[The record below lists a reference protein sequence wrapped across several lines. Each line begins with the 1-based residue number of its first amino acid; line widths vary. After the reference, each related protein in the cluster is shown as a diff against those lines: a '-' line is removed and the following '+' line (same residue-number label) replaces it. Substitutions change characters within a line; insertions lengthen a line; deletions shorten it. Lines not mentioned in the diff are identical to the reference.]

1 MKKENAENKTKLG
14 RVFIM
19 VASIGGSTSLKEN
32 LESGV
37 DHIVTIDSNGV
48 VYVSCQ
54 KWLRDNSDAN
64 PKKENHGPTVQLVTT
79 DTDIKALSDLI
90 NAWVDPLVTAQFGPQ
105 QTIAPAVV
113 NTPAPAVTVEPAAIV
128 EIPAI
133 TIGEPTGND
142 AEGTTYPIEVENGTG
157 TNQVK
162 LQYSAD
168 NGTNYT
174 PFATAENAADG
185 AQNFQSTNPA
195 GVTGSVLVKATIT
208 VGGTDYDSNTITVT
222 L

>member
-1 MKKENAENKTKLG
+1 ML
-14 RVFIM
+14 F
-19 VASIGGSTSLKEN
+19 
-32 LESGV
+32 
-37 DHIVTIDSNGV
+37 
-48 VYVSCQ
+48 
-54 KWLRDNSDAN
+54 
-64 PKKENHGPTVQLVTT
+64 
-79 DTDIKALSDLI
+79 DL
-90 NAWVDPLVTAQFGPQ
+90 

-113 NTPAPAVTVEPAAIV
+113 NTPVPVTPVEPAAIV

-133 TIGEPTGND
+133 TIGEPASGDGGN
-142 AEGTTYPIEVENGTG
+142 TYPLEVENGTG

-162 LQYSAD
+162 LQYSTD